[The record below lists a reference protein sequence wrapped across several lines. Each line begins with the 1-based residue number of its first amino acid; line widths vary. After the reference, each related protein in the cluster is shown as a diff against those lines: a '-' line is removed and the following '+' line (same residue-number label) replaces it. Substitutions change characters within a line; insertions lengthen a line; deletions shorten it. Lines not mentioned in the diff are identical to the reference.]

1 MHLNLL
7 ITMKIRND
15 KERLLTQPL
24 FKRERVFPPRHM
36 FCMSATDVQNL
47 AGAKKPKQSVCNR
60 HTKPGGNTNAKS
72 E

>member
-24 FKRERVFPPRHM
+24 FKRER
-36 FCMSATDVQNL
+36 
-47 AGAKKPKQSVCNR
+47 GAKKPKQSVCNR
-60 HTKPGGNTNAKS
+60 HSKLGGNTNAKS